1 VEVAARFGLH
11 LGATAIG
18 CAEAPLNG
26 SVSHSAQQALIG
38 KTNKELFACAG
49 NPVSEKTKGG
59 QTVIIYYKEA
69 SPLEESFPGS
79 KCGFAKV
86 HYGCQATLS
95 ST

>member
-1 VEVAARFGLH
+1 VELAARFSLH
-11 LGATAIG
+11 HGATAMG
-18 CAEAPLNG
+18 CAEASLNG
-26 SVSHSAQQALIG
+26 SVGHSAQQALIG

-49 NPVSEKTKGG
+49 IPVSEKTKGI
-59 QTVIIYYKEA
+59 QTVIISYKEA

-79 KCGFAKV
+79 KFSFAKA